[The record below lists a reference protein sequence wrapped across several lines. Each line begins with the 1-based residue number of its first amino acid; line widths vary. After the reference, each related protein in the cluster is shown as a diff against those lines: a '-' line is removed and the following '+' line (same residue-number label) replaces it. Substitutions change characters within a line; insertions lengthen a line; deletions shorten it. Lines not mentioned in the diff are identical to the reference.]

1 VQCDGA
7 RKNGSDV
14 KAAETKETKKQDKQ
28 TFGDQEESKE
38 RELGF
43 S

>member
-14 KAAETKETKKQDKQ
+14 NAAEKNEPKKQEKQ